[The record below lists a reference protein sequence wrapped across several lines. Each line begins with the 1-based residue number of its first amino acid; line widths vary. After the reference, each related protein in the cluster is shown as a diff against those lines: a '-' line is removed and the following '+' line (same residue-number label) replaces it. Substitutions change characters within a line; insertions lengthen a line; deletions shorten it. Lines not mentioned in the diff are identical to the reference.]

1 MPISPKT
8 RILFVDD
15 EDGVLTALRLVMRRL
30 GTEWDPHFVKSGPA
44 ALELMARE
52 PVDIVVSDMHM
63 PEMTGAQL
71 LNEVM
76 RRHPRTVRLILTG
89 YADEATVLECVGT
102 THQWLSK
109 PCNPLA
115 LQSNL
120 RRIRSLQQRLANEEL
135 RALVAQ
141 MTHLPTFP
149 ALFLK
154 ISEAMQSPHSSVH
167 AIGELISEDA
177 ALAAKVLQLANSAA
191 FGATHSVDTA
201 AEAVQMLGV
210 NLIRALALAHHL
222 FSAFQDRVCE
232 LLPVGQMWEHGL
244 QTAFLAQQIVD
255 LEPSQEHLREQVF
268 TAGILHDIGQLALA
282 ANLPDQ
288 YAKVWAGGQ
297 PSNERLLQA
306 EHEMFQAT
314 HADVGAY
321 LLGIW
326 GLPVLMVEAVARHHE
341 PAQSADRVFTP
352 LTAVHVANALAHAQ
366 TPLSQETFS
375 SMVDAQYLN
384 QLGLSHRL
392 GAWSALRQ

>member
-1 MPISPKT
+1 
-8 RILFVDD
+8 
-15 EDGVLTALRLVMRRL
+15 LVMRRL
-30 GTEWDPHFVKSGPA
+30 GTEWDAFFVKSGPA
-44 ALELMARE
+44 ALELMSRE

-76 RRHPRTVRLILTG
+76 RRYPRTVRLILTG
-89 YADEATVLECVGT
+89 HADEATVLECVGT

-109 PCNPLA
+109 PCSPLA
-115 LQSNL
+115 LQANL
-120 RRIRSLQQRLANEEL
+120 RRIRGLQQRLANKEL
-135 RALVAQ
+135 QTLVAQ

-154 ISEAMQSPHSSVH
+154 ISEVMQSPHSSIQT
-167 AIGELISEDA
+167 IGELVWEDP
-177 ALAAKVLQLANSAA
+177 ALTAKVLQLANSAA

-201 AEAVQMLGV
+201 DEAVQMLGV
-210 NLIRALALAHHL
+210 NLIRSLALAHHL
-222 FSAFQDRVCE
+222 FTAFQDRVCD
-232 LLPVGQMWEHGL
+232 LLPVGQIWEHSL
-244 QTAFLAQQIVD
+244 QTAFLAQKIVD
-255 LEPSQEHLREQVF
+255 LEPSLEHLREQVF

-288 YAKVWAGGQ
+288 YARVWDRSR
-297 PSNERLLQA
+297 PSNGPSLQA
-306 EHEMFQAT
+306 EREMFQAT

-326 GLPVLMVEAVARHHE
+326 GLPVLMVEAVAWHHE

-352 LTAVHVANALAHAQ
+352 LTAVHVANALVHAQ

-375 SMVDAQYLN
+375 SMVDARYLD